1 MKKNRRKVT
10 IILCKFVL
18 DKPGKPEG
26 PITFSNITADTITV
40 EWKPPLDT
48 GNLELTK
55 YILEKCEA
63 TKLIWT
69 KVIFCLVYF
78 VLIS

>member
-1 MKKNRRKVT
+1 MQY
-10 IILCKFVL
+10 FL

-69 KVIFCLVYF
+69 KVIFITRYILFLSAVYKIKYF
-78 VLIS
+78 IRLL